1 MKVSDII
8 TEVQSV
14 IVDTTA
20 WPDPVT
26 LGIINRGLTTIA
38 SGVLIPGKHQ
48 ITPPLP
54 DLYTTGTVN
63 TVPATGVCTLPS
75 DYQRNVVQVLN
86 SLYEEIPIYASF
98 RKFLQDYPTQDAG
111 SVRVC
116 AVHGKSLL
124 YREIPAAAEPL
135 TIHYYK
141 KPTVL
146 VADTAEPDCLPEH
159 LQLPLLQ
166 SFTCAYIF
174 NQIEDGIEG
183 QKINTAYWKKEYG
196 QALLD
201 LEIALGM
208 DGDPQYFANEWHRID

>member
-1 MKVSDII
+1 MDAQTII

-14 IVDTTA
+14 IVDNA
-20 WPDPVT
+20 WTDPGI

-48 ITPPLP
+48 VTPPLP
-54 DLYTTGTVN
+54 DLYTVDTIDTVEGAGICDL
-63 TVPATGVCTLPS
+63 PA
-75 DYQRNVVQVLN
+75 DYQRSVVQVLN
-86 SLYEEIPIYASF
+86 SQYEEIPIYPSF
-98 RKFLQDYPTQDAG
+98 RRFLQDYPDQNGG

-116 AVHGKSLL
+116 AVHGKRLL
-124 YREIPAAAEPL
+124 YREIPSTAETL
-135 TIHYYK
+135 TVHYYSE
-141 KPTVL
+141 PDALTTG
-146 VADTAEPDCLPEH
+146 DDEPDCLPEH

-183 QKINTAYWKKEYG
+183 QKINTKYWQDAYQ

-201 LEIALGM
+201 LEIAIGM
-208 DGDPQYFANEWHRID
+208 DGEPQFYENAWHRID